1 MVNTSMQNN
10 LDTPKLPTSRKSSAP
25 KRKASARKS
34 GKAVKATGRKA
45 QGISARLYRQGRD
58 AMSGAYDAA
67 AGIGSSLPK
76 IPSKRQLRKQGQ
88 SVYAMVENRPLI
100 FGAVG
105 LGVGMALAALI
116 PSMNSRSSHR

>member
-10 LDTPKLPTSRKSSAP
+10 LDTPTTRKSAAP

-34 GKAVKATGRKA
+34 GTVAKAKGKKT
-45 QGISARLYRQGRD
+45 QGMSAKLYRQGRN
-58 AMSGAYDAA
+58 AMAGAYDAA
-67 AGIGSSLPK
+67 ASIGSSLPK
-76 IPSKRQLRKQGQ
+76 IPGQRQLRKQGQ
-88 SVYAMVENRPLI
+88 SVYAMVEHNPLI

-116 PSMNSRSSHR
+116 PSMSGRSSNR